1 VINKEVRALLPAWA
15 VCALAI
21 MASRW
26 QVDPFKDL
34 GIPAYFIGTA
44 GIGAWIMGHE
54 YAYGTLASLLTLP
67 VPRLRIWTAKLA
79 VAAPILAALAV
90 LGVLFVQPDH
100 GDQNF
105 GAALFVLPA
114 IAALFL
120 APWLTMLTRN
130 ALAGAVFTFAALG
143 GSLAAGEW
151 IGDWLYGFTNAVDA
165 FRVAFMW
172 WTLGGLSAVGAVLGW
187 RTFATLEVHDGRD
200 ADVELPFAPGRT
212 TAAGA
217 VAGRRP
223 LFRLFVKELRVQQLA
238 IVVAVLWTL
247 AYVIVNVSGVR
258 RPLPSHTPD
267 VSSDVLALLQAFYSL
282 VLPAVIG
289 SLACAE
295 ERHLGTLD
303 GQLLLPMRS
312 STQWIVKSATAF
324 GLAVLLAVFLPLVL
338 ARAFGGQFLLA
349 GPRNDIGAVPLI
361 IVLVVT
367 SISLYVSTL
376 ARSGLR
382 ALIGSIAV
390 VYTFS
395 LVVTKVIVSGLGWR
409 VFQMVHALRPAHPDY
424 GRMMAVNALVVAP
437 LPAFALLILMVV
449 LALPNFR
456 YATRRPAIIAMH
468 AAILVAGLIA
478 YDVIMSAIMALN

>member
-15 VCALAI
+15 ACALAI
-21 MASRW
+21 IASRW

-34 GIPAYFIGTA
+34 GIPAYFIGSA

-54 YAYGTLASLLTLP
+54 YAHGTLASLLTLP
-67 VPRLRIWTAKLA
+67 VPRRRIWTAKLA

-90 LGVLFVQPDH
+90 LGLLFVQLDH

-212 TAAGA
+212 TAAA

-223 LFRLFVKELRVQQLA
+223 LLRLFVKELRVQQLA

-247 AYVIVNVSGVR
+247 AYVIVNVSGVQ
-258 RPLPSHTPD
+258 RPLPSHTAGVPA
-267 VSSDVLALLQAFYSL
+267 DVLAMLLAFYSL

-303 GQLLLPMRS
+303 GQLLLPMRT
-312 STQWIVKSATAF
+312 STQWLVKSATAF

-349 GPRNDIGAVPLI
+349 GPRIDIITVPLI
-361 IVLVVT
+361 IVLVIT

-382 ALIGSIAV
+382 ALLGSIAV

-395 LVVTKVIVSGLGWR
+395 LVVTRVIVSGLGWR
-409 VFQMVHALRPAHPDY
+409 VFQTVHALRPAHTDY
-424 GRMMAVNALVVAP
+424 GRMMAVNTVVVAP
-437 LPAFALLILMVV
+437 LPAFALMILVVV

-468 AAILVAGLIA
+468 AALVVAGVIA
-478 YDVIMSAIMALN
+478 YDVVMSAIMALR